1 MLTFLSIITLLVICF
16 AADRIHSLQ
25 KDVQI
30 LREELYTRM
39 SNIEDSA
46 KSIEIDVR
54 YISEDINQL
63 SEVKNRKE
71 IEFDSRYT

>member
-1 MLTFLSIITLLVICF
+1 MLAFLSIITLLGICF
-16 AADRIHSLQ
+16 ASDRIHSLQ
-25 KDVQI
+25 KDVPI
-30 LREELYTRM
+30 LREELSTRM

-46 KSIEIDVR
+46 KSIEINVR